1 MKTFKERF
9 ADVWSEL
16 GDCEQIAIY
25 NEWAYRIGEEPIE
38 DMDLFDDVMCGWK
51 PIDIALRIRF
61 GDFNP
66 NHNYFRFDGYG
77 NLESTDYPVEW
88 IEDYM
93 DDFVGWYEENEDV
106 LTCVCS
112 EMEDILEDEDE
123 DESETEE

>member
-66 NHNYFRFDGYG
+66 NHHYFRFDGYG
-77 NLESTDYPVEW
+77 NLESTDTIRLNGLRIIW
-88 IEDYM
+88 MILS
-93 DDFVGWYEENEDV
+93 VGMRK
-106 LTCVCS
+106 TR
-112 EMEDILEDEDE
+112 
-123 DESETEE
+123 TF